1 MPNYTILRLLKLF
14 KQCKCFDEKV
24 TLIFYKRIRL
34 EWIIYLLRLYVFYY
48 SRFARDKPMTERFSS
63 GDKTYLFWEKF
74 WSFLVLFFTF
84 FFIVISFVGNSV
96 VISLYSVEFLQFLL
110 ATPLHWI
117 HCKFYLFVCVQSASY
132 LMYYI
137 ALFGTIFL
145 CLSFYTSEPYP

>member
-1 MPNYTILRLLKLF
+1 MNYLSITALCFLLLPICSRQAYDRKIQQWRQDVSILREVLVILSP
-14 KQCKCFDEKV
+14 
-24 TLIFYKRIRL
+24 
-34 EWIIYLLRLYVFYY
+34 VFYI
-48 SRFARDKPMTERFSS
+48 
-63 GDKTYLFWEKF
+63 
-74 WSFLVLFFTF
+74 
-84 FFIVISFVGNSV
+84 FFIVISFAGNSV

-117 HCKFYLFVCVQSASY
+117 QCKFYLFVCVQSASY